1 MKDQTDLF
9 NDIDASEA
17 PLRKGMKVKPVS
29 GRHQAAQNPVS
40 RDEVYEGWVRQLEAS
55 GRYRVLRQL
64 APRPIV
70 RRAPAVTEKI
80 AVIVDVET
88 TGLDHSK
95 DEVIELAIVA
105 VTYTDDGRIG
115 DVIDTYSSLRE
126 PSVPISPTI
135 TELTGITAEMV
146 AGKSLNDDAVAAIVT
161 QADLVIAHN
170 ARFDRPFCESLSPE
184 FQHKAW
190 ACSFSEISWSELG
203 FEGAKL
209 GYLLGQLGWFHRGHR
224 AVDDCLALLEVLA
237 TPVPDYPGNGFARLL
252 EAASLSKYRI
262 WAENSPFD
270 LKDILKA
277 RGYRWSDGSDGRP
290 RCWWTEVSEN
300 MRESELHFLRTEI
313 YRRDVDVHVQ
323 RLTALDR
330 FRRS

>member
-1 MKDQTDLF
+1 MPQPQDKL
-9 NDIDASEA
+9 
-17 PLRKGMKVKPVS
+17 
-29 GRHQAAQNPVS
+29 
-40 RDEVYEGWVRQLEAS
+40 YEDWVRQLEAS

-64 APRPIV
+64 AMRPIV
-70 RRAPAVTEKI
+70 RRATAATEKI

-105 VTYTDDGRIG
+105 VTYTDDGQIG

-146 AGKSLNDDAVAAIVT
+146 AGKSLDDGAIAAIIT

-170 ARFDRPFCESLSPE
+170 ARFDRPFCENLSPE
-184 FQHKAW
+184 FQHKSW
-190 ACSFSEISWSELG
+190 ACSFSEIPWSELG

-209 GYLLGQLGWFHRGHR
+209 GYLVSQFGWFHRGHR

-237 TPVPDYPGNGFARLL
+237 SPMPDYPGNGFVRLL
-252 EAASLSKYRI
+252 EASAVSRYRI

-270 LKDILKA
+270 LKDVLKA
-277 RGYRWSDGSDGRP
+277 RGYRWSDGSDGKP
-290 RCWWTEVSEN
+290 RSWWTEVSEDT
-300 MRESELHFLRTEI
+300 RETELHFLRTEI
-313 YRRDVDVHVQ
+313 YRRDVDVRVQ

-330 FRRS
+330 FRRD